1 MSGSITGVT
10 ESSSE
15 NSAKMASTSWVR
27 NYVATNSGSISST
40 KTLESFTATAGQT
53 SFTITNGY
61 TPGLLDIYL
70 NGSFL
75 NTSEYTAT
83 DGSTLVLTNA
93 ASLDDVIDVVK
104 TNAFYVGASPNAR
117 ESYLY
122 TATASQ
128 TTFAATYTPGQV
140 DVFYN
145 GSKLAP
151 AEFTATNG
159 TSVVLTTAATSG
171 DVVEIMGWLTG
182 GGLTGTRTLTIN
194 GVTYDLSANRS
205 WTIPTGVTS
214 FNTRTGAVTL
224 LSGDVTGALGY
235 TPYNATNPSGYIT
248 ASALSSYLPLS
259 GGTLTGALSGTS
271 ATFSA
276 GTTSS
281 FGFGVTQN
289 STFPFG
295 STNGNRIAAF
305 TYNSGDGNGIQI
317 GYDTAAGTG
326 IIAGG
331 TNVSGAGIDFYT
343 YNGSAWAS
351 RMRVTKDGN
360 VGIGTTSNIDQ
371 KLTVNGRIRVSP
383 DGNNGGDMAVN
394 DGGLAFSTIGATPI
408 QFWTNNY
415 STQTFKVASNGDIY
429 ANNNAALFFGAS
441 ALTYLAGGNTSMT
454 LAVNNATA
462 LSFNSSRAATFSSSV
477 SASVIYSNTD
487 FRTDG
492 GTVKVGA
499 GSNNYYTQ
507 LSTAYNYPYVDSYLD
522 SVAGAS
528 YEGRLQLRTSTAGG
542 SLVTKVIVYNNG
554 QVGIGTTSPNGS
566 AKLDVAGNIMSSG
579 SSTILMLNNTG
590 GTAQSWWVGQDTAGN
605 NDGIFYIYNATSS
618 SQAINIRK
626 NNNVI
631 VGMTTD
637 TGNKFTV
644 NGNIVAYGSTG
655 GLNILGT
662 YHTGNSTQYAWFNSG
677 NGGMTL
683 THSGVANVGTFNMST
698 GVYTTT
704 SDLNKKKDIEVSSLG
719 LNEVLQLIPK
729 TYRFKTEAENSK
741 KSIGFIAQEVKNI
754 IPNAYSE
761 TVIDSEVF
769 IGLEYTSFI
778 PVLVKAV
785 QELKAENDQLKDI
798 LTRNNII

>member
-1 MSGSITGVT
+1 MANEFKIKNGLLVSGSITGVT

-271 ATFSA
+271 ASFSSL
-276 GTTSS
+276 TI
-281 FGFGVTQN
+281 
-289 STFPFG
+289 G
-295 STNGNRIAAF
+295 SLGSGSDAILNLATNASGSPRSIIYRAA
-305 TYNSGDGNGIQI
+305 
-317 GYDTAAGTG
+317 TAF
-326 IIAGG
+326 IDI
-331 TNVSGAGIDFYT
+331 TNTA
-343 YNGSAWAS
+343 GSAVFQLS
-351 RMRVTKDGN
+351 
-360 VGIGTTSNIDQ
+360 
-371 KLTVNGRIRVSP
+371 
-383 DGNNGGDMAVN
+383 NGG
-394 DGGLAFSTIGATPI
+394 
-408 QFWTNNY
+408 
-415 STQTFKVASNGDIY
+415 
-429 ANNNAALFFGAS
+429 
-441 ALTYLAGGNTSMT
+441 
-454 LAVNNATA
+454 
-462 LSFNSSRAATFSSSV
+462 AATFSSSV

-729 TYRFKTEAENSK
+729 TYRFKTEADNSK